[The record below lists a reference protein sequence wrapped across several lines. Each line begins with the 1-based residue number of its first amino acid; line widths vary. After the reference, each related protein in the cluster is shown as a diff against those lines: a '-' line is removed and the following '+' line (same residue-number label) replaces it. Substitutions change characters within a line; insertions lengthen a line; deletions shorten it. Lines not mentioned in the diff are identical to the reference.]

1 MSSGPCRA
9 GRLGSLMELRR
20 GSPAKHFEDL
30 TLDSGYGGM
39 AGSCRSSVLS
49 LSPSHLD
56 APPGPDSGLW
66 TLPGDGPF
74 REGLAGGVGCHQCV
88 EGHPEGLEGTWPKLP
103 PLDSLPWAE
112 ELVGAVVRRCLPRW
126 AVSGPL
132 LVRLSRCLG
141 RVLWRLCQEAR
152 RLSLQCGQCSQH
164 EVRTAAKLLLSW
176 TLSEAWVAAG
186 RRALSAREMSV
197 DEPHARGLSARAGLV
212 LPAGRLFRWLVE
224 ARVAPRV
231 QEEAALDMAAGLQ
244 ALLEELCERL
254 DRQGPPGD
262 NEAAALEQLL
272 RSDPELWG
280 LCQPYQHL
288 LCGKTAYGVPVLP
301 SYLAAYP
308 CGSLGRPPRA
318 PPLRPSELQNL
329 EHSLLT
335 CSVDSVAELSA
346 LVVNSMYALQRL
358 GSHGAAGTFQLHFR
372 EGVLS
377 WEPEALHCLFYYT
390 HGSGA
395 TWDGPLSEPPSIRL
409 GGERS
414 EVTQPPLAEWLRVCV
429 ALAEHRFSPTVD
441 SADVTQAA
449 RLLLPGADCPPRPL
463 RVECCLYASRR
474 LDSAVAERALRWN
487 LAFRMLSC
495 GRADLVAPAQSLL
508 GPQGID
514 SINDQGMS
522 PLMYSCANGD
532 EAMVQ
537 VLLDSGAAVDLQVP
551 GLVERAPCAH
561 PETRRW
567 TALAFATA
575 FGHSSIAQLLLESG
589 ADVDG
594 GGSEGEPV
602 ETPLQLAAAAG
613 HEELVSLL
621 LEHGADPLSGT
632 SSKTV
637 GATSLRG
644 TSSAFSLAAAHGHRD
659 VLRKLLSQPEN
670 DILTLEDMLA
680 EGAAEAGEAGKAG
693 GQSRS
698 GRARRRALQEALYLS
713 AEHGYLDIAL
723 ELRQQESV
731 PWTLHSWLQCV
742 RTSFCQRRWDV
753 THSLLGDF
761 SSLKEVYSEEMLN
774 EGLPLLFDILLSCQ
788 SESTVQ
794 HLASILSCCYGPY
807 PPPTVHDSAPPRH
820 ARLDPALVNSRETAD
835 LTFLVEGKPF
845 YAHREVVTS
854 ASPSLQKLVS
864 KATPSA
870 QVEIPD
876 IKYST
881 FQLVMQYLYQG
892 GSEAIHIGRQ
902 DVLQV
907 LQAAHSLCLRPL
919 KKHCEMLCSKYLHPS
934 DAATFYQQAQLCQ
947 ARDLKAFCEGYFL
960 KNLPV
965 LLEVGS
971 FRRLLLAGDGAAADE
986 GLGHDLLRTLSS
998 RMNAIH
1004 QPLAKE
1010 TMV

>member
-1 MSSGPCRA
+1 
-9 GRLGSLMELRR
+9 
-20 GSPAKHFEDL
+20 
-30 TLDSGYGGM
+30 
-39 AGSCRSSVLS
+39 
-49 LSPSHLD
+49 
-56 APPGPDSGLW
+56 
-66 TLPGDGPF
+66 
-74 REGLAGGVGCHQCV
+74 
-88 EGHPEGLEGTWPKLP
+88 
-103 PLDSLPWAE
+103 
-112 ELVGAVVRRCLPRW
+112 
-126 AVSGPL
+126 
-132 LVRLSRCLG
+132 
-141 RVLWRLCQEAR
+141 
-152 RLSLQCGQCSQH
+152 
-164 EVRTAAKLLLSW
+164 
-176 TLSEAWVAAG
+176 
-186 RRALSAREMSV
+186 
-197 DEPHARGLSARAGLV
+197 
-212 LPAGRLFRWLVE
+212 
-224 ARVAPRV
+224 
-231 QEEAALDMAAGLQ
+231 
-244 ALLEELCERL
+244 
-254 DRQGPPGD
+254 
-262 NEAAALEQLL
+262 
-272 RSDPELWG
+272 
-280 LCQPYQHL
+280 
-288 LCGKTAYGVPVLP
+288 
-301 SYLAAYP
+301 
-308 CGSLGRPPRA
+308 
-318 PPLRPSELQNL
+318 
-329 EHSLLT
+329 
-335 CSVDSVAELSA
+335 

-474 LDSAVAERALRWN
+474 LDSAVAERAHSHPPSLP
-487 LAFRMLSC
+487 LPLSH
-495 GRADLVAPAQSLL
+495 SLFL
-508 GPQGID
+508 SLTHSLSP
-514 SINDQGMS
+514 SLTLSPSPSLTLPPSRSLPLCPSLTLPLSLPQGMS

-644 TSSAFSLAAAHGHRD
+644 TSSAFSLAAAHGH
-659 VLRKLLSQPEN
+659 
-670 DILTLEDMLA
+670 
-680 EGAAEAGEAGKAG
+680 
-693 GQSRS
+693 
-698 GRARRRALQEALYLS
+698 RALQEALYLS